1 MSLIS
6 NLCKCQPI
14 HPSGY
19 IVMGSWINW
28 LAFCSQSPTTFDNM
42 LELTQTENISI
53 LMMMLTSPN
62 KLLTEK
68 NLRSNYV
75 L

>member
-1 MSLIS
+1 MPTNSS
-6 NLCKCQPI
+6 NL
-14 HPSGY
+14 SGY